1 VSRVMILFGRNC
13 LVAKIGRNQSCPCG
27 SGRKYKH
34 CCLLSHGG
42 MQINMKTETGSDI
55 DKHIIQKMIDE
66 AHVERMN
73 KIIEG
78 KQNG

>member
-1 VSRVMILFGRNC
+1 MSKV
-13 LVAKIGRNQSCPCG
+13 GRNQPCPCG

-42 MQINMKTETGSDI
+42 MRINMKTETGSDI

-78 KQNG
+78 KADANNK